1 MKGTPAV
8 SVYISFETCHTIMV
22 GDVQVLDTFLDA
34 CQNLGAVP
42 DLNIYYAVIMTRR
55 GTTAQAVN

>member
-8 SVYISFETCHTIMV
+8 SAYVSFETCHTLMV

-34 CQNLGAVP
+34 CQNCGVVHY
-42 DLNIYYAVIMTRR
+42 LNI
-55 GTTAQAVN
+55 